1 MQKCHFSNISN
12 QISEREVLLLAVKG
26 TNSLKMHVTAIGSV
40 TGIKAVLHS
49 LSISLFSTLRA
60 LITLA

>member
-40 TGIKAVLHS
+40 TGIKAVLHKPCADAMK
-49 LSISLFSTLRA
+49 RQPQY
-60 LITLA
+60 